1 MLIINSKNIANLKIF
16 VIIFVILTF
25 TSSAYAQSIPITI
38 SGAMNNVIFDGK
50 WTFVR
55 EWKESSLT
63 EMQTEDS
70 IIYIR
75 TAHQENFIYVMID
88 AVADT
93 SINNGKDKVTVCLNT
108 LLDVNT
114 TSNNSCCFI
123 LRLGDNVATTLVGSN
138 TTTQFETI
146 GNHKDLVAIA
156 SMSDQND
163 RYTKVPHGSYE
174 FKIPLELLGRSDKY
188 SFYASVFD
196 FEKSKTYT
204 WPPDINSDS
213 GIPPIQKWG
222 LLYSP
227 DKSLPEYE
235 IPTLIL
241 ILSILVAIFLSS
253 KNRFSL
259 SYYKR

>member
-1 MLIINSKNIANLKIF
+1 MLTS
-16 VIIFVILTF
+16 
-25 TSSAYAQSIPITI
+25 SSAYAQSIPITI
-38 SGAMNNVIFDGK
+38 SASMNHIIFDGR
-50 WTFVR
+50 WTFFK

-75 TAHQENFIYVMID
+75 TAHLENFIYVMID
-88 AVADT
+88 AVEDT
-93 SINNGKDKVTVCLNT
+93 SINNGKDKATVCFNT

-114 TSNNSCCFI
+114 TSNNSYCFV
-123 LRLGDNVATTLVGSN
+123 LKLGDNIPVTLIGSN

-146 GNHKDLVAIA
+146 YNHKDFIGISSA
-156 SMSDQND
+156 SDQND
-163 RYTKVPHGSYE
+163 RYTKVSHGSYE

-188 SFYASVFD
+188 NFYSSVFD

-204 WPPDINSDS
+204 WPPEINSDS
-213 GIPPIQKWG
+213 GIPPIQNWG

-235 IPTLIL
+235 IPVLIL
-241 ILSILVAIFLSS
+241 TLAILLAIFLSS
-253 KNRFSL
+253 KSKFSL
-259 SYYKR
+259 FYYKR